1 MKLVNYFYWILS
13 FILFLFIKIISFFI
27 KIRLKCL
34 HSERIGHY
42 VMEVC
47 LYLHERKK
55 NKKKRE
61 IHIFYNSNK
70 VSNLYFYNLIRK
82 KLFFIPWFLGF
93 RINFFLNFFSFQ
105 KDDLRLSKYLD
116 RDLDKL
122 IYKNKTILKIPE
134 KDLAE
139 GFNNLKKMGIEK
151 SKKFICLGIR
161 DGQYLKDT
169 FPSKSYKKHNYRDTK
184 PENFIKL
191 IEFLNS
197 QGFYVIKMN
206 KTSEKKL
213 PIKNPLFIDY
223 TESKF
228 ASESM
233 DFFLS
238 NQCEFFISTGYGFDC
253 VPRIFKKPIL
263 IVSMAPLGYLPTYIG
278 NSMLSF
284 KKYFCKRRGKYLNL
298 KEIFSENLAYIAD
311 THELNTR
318 DIILHD
324 NTSEE
329 LLDII
334 KEFII
339 FRYKSKEYFRY
350 VNLSKEF
357 LKKLG
362 QTT

>member
-1 MKLVNYFYWILS
+1 
-13 FILFLFIKIISFFI
+13 
-27 KIRLKCL
+27 
-34 HSERIGHY
+34 
-42 VMEVC
+42 MEVC

-197 QGFYVIKMN
+197 QGFLCN
-206 KTSEKKL
+206 
-213 PIKNPLFIDY
+213 
-223 TESKF
+223 
-228 ASESM
+228 
-233 DFFLS
+233 
-238 NQCEFFISTGYGFDC
+238 
-253 VPRIFKKPIL
+253 
-263 IVSMAPLGYLPTYIG
+263 
-278 NSMLSF
+278 
-284 KKYFCKRRGKYLNL
+284 
-298 KEIFSENLAYIAD
+298 
-311 THELNTR
+311 
-318 DIILHD
+318 
-324 NTSEE
+324 
-329 LLDII
+329 
-334 KEFII
+334 
-339 FRYKSKEYFRY
+339 
-350 VNLSKEF
+350 
-357 LKKLG
+357 
-362 QTT
+362 